1 MDVGQKV
8 WTSSVFTHGY
18 DSPYVYLTERTVIAV
33 IDSGAVVEAKN
44 HPTIVE
50 QESKLYASK
59 ADAAAAA
66 IQKLL
71 LERQVVLSRYDA
83 EIEKLKKSRLQDA
96 SVPV

>member
-8 WTSSVFTHGY
+8 WTSSVFTHGH

-33 IDSGAVVEAKN
+33 IDAGAVVEAKN

-50 QESKLYASK
+50 QESKLYASR